1 MESPSLLISPSPN
14 QSASPKWKG
23 KACATLLGPS
33 PEQIWPFLED
43 FFGLNRWFP
52 TLTTCE
58 PDRAILDHLGRPKP
72 GSIRFCAGFRTHLDK
87 MAEQNEKTRSVNWT
101 KQELLSIDP
110 VEMSFSYSIVDSNVG
125 FKGYV
130 SKVKVVYC
138 KKGCSIEWAYEVE
151 PVEEWRLEDLDHF
164 IRSGLEVM
172 VKRMEE
178 AVLLAN

>member
-1 MESPSLLISPSPN
+1 
-14 QSASPKWKG
+14 
-23 KACATLLGPS
+23 
-33 PEQIWPFLED
+33 
-43 FFGLNRWFP
+43 
-52 TLTTCE
+52 
-58 PDRAILDHLGRPKP
+58 
-72 GSIRFCAGFRTHLDK
+72 

-138 KKGCSIEWAYEVE
+138 KKGCSIEWDYEVE